1 MSLQELLNKSR
12 TTVSVTF
19 TALQKMRIHTVEE
32 YMFLMVSD
40 PHILWRWAFFLRK
53 IKFFKC

>member
-1 MSLQELLNKSR
+1 MSLQELLHKSR

-19 TALQKMRIHTVEE
+19 MALQKMRIHTVEE

-40 PHILWRWAFFLRK
+40 PHVLWQWAFFKENKVL
-53 IKFFKC
+53 